1 MAVGGNK
8 LFDRIVWIFYRTA
21 ILKQTEIIWGG
32 IWETSGVSYSGNYA
46 AKVSRI

>member
-8 LFDRIVWIFYRTA
+8 LFDSIVWIFCRTA
-21 ILKQTEIIWGG
+21 ILKQTEIIWG
-32 IWETSGVSYSGNYA
+32 IWESSGVSYSGNYA